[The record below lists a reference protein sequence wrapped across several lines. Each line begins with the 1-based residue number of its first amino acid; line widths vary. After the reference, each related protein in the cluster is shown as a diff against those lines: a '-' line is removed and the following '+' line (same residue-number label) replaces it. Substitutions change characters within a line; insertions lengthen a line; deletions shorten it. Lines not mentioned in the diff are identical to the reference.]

1 MQATAPKKR
10 PRMCCTSGCVLE
22 DNHLGPHS
30 SDFRCPPGK
39 GSGAFLPGSPPL
51 PPTDTA
57 RVSYDALVG
66 TWCSNEDPPRYW
78 CPGDEAAGAWRPS
91 PPPEPEVECHS
102 HANNSNSST
111 SQQTGIPDPGE
122 GLRTQICSWSL
133 PGGLLKRWI
142 SPRSSLGCRKSS
154 MRGLLL

>member
-10 PRMCCTSGCVLE
+10 PRMCGTPGCVLE

-91 PPPEPEVECHS
+91 PPPEPEVECTVS
-102 HANNSNSST
+102 KGRALVAA
-111 SQQTGIPDPGE
+111 P
-122 GLRTQICSWSL
+122 
-133 PGGLLKRWI
+133 K
-142 SPRSSLGCRKSS
+142 
-154 MRGLLL
+154 